1 MMMKKFLT
9 ALTICLLLALLTGC
23 GAKEPEESVA
33 VCFIL
38 GAHSNFPVVNVSQL
52 YTDVYDACYS
62 YGSASAVAVS
72 GSSQVAV
79 NYDISPPSTRIDA
92 DKRRQLAETNTATV
106 LQALQTV
113 SAGTPEVDTLGAIT
127 LGRDLLV
134 KKDAS
139 QKVLVIVDSMLST
152 ASSLLDFSSNLLI
165 EQDPKE
171 IVAQLE
177 QRHAIPDLSGVEVRV
192 MGLGQ
197 VCGDQPPLTAD
208 YSYRLQEI
216 WTAILQ
222 ASGCLALEF
231 DPTPLGGTA
240 PEGLPHVST
249 VPVVADALSFSET
262 TALPE
267 VIRFDEAAV
276 KFIGDS
282 AEFSEPDQARETL
295 LPIATVL
302 QDAPEMEVV
311 LAGMTASVGD
321 DGVALSLARAEAVKS
336 VLVEA
341 GADPARIICV
351 GLGRAADNSLRVY
364 DLDENGHLVEEY
376 AKRNRAVFLL
386 QKATAEALGVSA
398 SE

>member
-1 MMMKKFLT
+1 MKMKKLHT
-9 ALTICLLLALLTGC
+9 ALTVCLLLALLAGC
-23 GAKEPEESVA
+23 GAKEPDESVA

-38 GAHSNFPVVNVSQL
+38 GAHSNFPVINVSQF

-79 NYDISPPSTRIDA
+79 NYDITPPSTRIDA
-92 DKRRQLAETNTATV
+92 DKRRQLAEINTATV

-152 ASSLLDFSSNLLI
+152 SSSLLDFSSNLLI

-208 YSYRLQEI
+208 YAYRLQEI

-231 DPTPLGGTA
+231 DPTPLGGIA
-240 PEGLPHVST
+240 PEGLPHIST
-249 VPVVADALSFSET
+249 IPMVVDALSFSDIT
-262 TALPE
+262 TLPE
-267 VIRFDEAAV
+267 VIRFDETSI

-282 AEFSEPDQARETL
+282 AEFFEPERAWETL
-295 LPIATVL
+295 LPVATVL
-302 QDAPEMEVV
+302 REATEMEVALV
-311 LAGMTASVGD
+311 GLTASAGD
-321 DGVALSLARAEAVKS
+321 DGVALSLARAETVKS

-341 GADPARIICV
+341 GADPARIICI
-351 GLGRAADNSLRVY
+351 GLGRTDSCLRVN
-364 DLDENGHLVEEY
+364 DLDDNGHLVEEY

-386 QKATAEALGVSA
+386 QKATAEALGVST